1 MDFFHGSKKHV
12 IIFNSFTE
20 FHSMD
25 TLGYIKALSNK
36 HLGDSNFLLLKTM
49 VQGTYLY
56 KNLFIVRYFYIII
69 PKRGTATSI
78 HILNYGGYFQ
88 ITLPNDCTNFHS
100 YHITI
105 LFTEH
110 TVP

>member
-1 MDFFHGSKKHV
+1 MEVKSIYV
-12 IIFNSFTE
+12 IICNSFTE

-25 TLGYIKALSNK
+25 IPGYSKVLSNIY
-36 HLGDSNFLLLKTM
+36 LGISNFLVLQTM

-56 KNLFIVRYFYIII
+56 KNLCIVRYFYIII